1 MGMAASQARLLCITA
16 RIHDVEQQAQ
26 SIQHA
31 KLNLATLSDRAY
43 EEYNA
48 ALESTTLTLSAIDV
62 KSGEKS
68 LIPANFNNLCS
79 RNRVVASNGENYAI
93 RNKEGRLLV
102 EDDIE
107 EAYYEFRESG
117 LNDAYQFAL
126 YMMNGQ
132 NVQDIAVLENGD
144 FQKELNSAEETIYQN
159 LGLVENDKLRALH
172 QKLEELTNTDEAET
186 SIYDENAVPNDKK
199 EDYRN
204 TLLAYRKELYRQYA
218 QQIDVQLHNE
228 NGVFDESNP
237 VEQDYDMNLFNYY
250 VSIYNQIQLC
260 GGCVSVRDYN
270 GMNGDAA
277 NDTDWLQSM
286 VQSGQ
291 FSIEIIDTDSKTGKV
306 SFEST
311 SPSSDSC
318 LAYTTTTLI
327 DKRALAKAEAKYEH
341 TLKDIDKK
349 DQKFDLDLSKLETER
364 GALTKE
370 YESVKKVIE
379 ENIERTFGIFS

>member
-43 EEYNA
+43 EDYNA
-48 ALESTTLTLSAIDV
+48 ALEATTLTVSAIDT

-68 LIPANFNNLCS
+68 IIPANFNNLCS

-107 EAYYEFRESG
+107 EAYYEFKESG

-132 NVQDIAVLENGD
+132 NVQDIAVVTNGD
-144 FQKELNSAEETIYQN
+144 FEKELNDAEEAIYEKF
-159 LGLVENDKLRALH
+159 GKVENDKLRSLH
-172 QKLEELTNTDEAET
+172 KKLEELTDTEDAET
-186 SIYDENAVPNDKK
+186 SIYDISVVKDELKDDYK
-199 EDYRN
+199 E
-204 TLLAYRKELYRQYA
+204 TLAAYRKELYKQYA
-218 QQIDVQLHNE
+218 QLIDVQLHND
-228 NGVFDESNP
+228 NGVTDESNP
-237 VEQDYDMNLFNYY
+237 VEEDYDMNLFNYY

-260 GGCVSVRDYN
+260 GGCVSVSDYN
-270 GMNGDAA
+270 GLNGDAA

-286 VQSGQ
+286 VQCGQ

-306 SFEST
+306 SFDST

-318 LAYTTTTLI
+318 LAYTTTTII

-364 GALTKE
+364 NALTTE

>member
-43 EEYNA
+43 EDYNA
-48 ALESTTLTLSAIDV
+48 ALEATTLTISAIDT

-68 LIPANFNNLCS
+68 IIPANFNNLCS
-79 RNRVVASNGENYAI
+79 RNRVVASNGDNYAI
-93 RNKEGRLLV
+93 RNKEGKLLV

-107 EAYYEFRESG
+107 EAYYQFKEAG

-126 YMMNGQ
+126 FMMNEQ
-132 NVQDIAVLENGD
+132 NVQDLAVINNGD
-144 FQKELNSAEETIYQN
+144 FLKELNSAEDTIYERY
-159 LGLVENDKLRALH
+159 GKAENDKLKSLH
-172 QKLEELTNTDEAET
+172 KKLEELTNADEAET
-186 SIYDENAVPNDKK
+186 SIYDINVVKEELK
-199 EDYRN
+199 EDYKE
-204 TLLAYRKELYRQYA
+204 TLAAYRKELYKQYA
-218 QQIDVQLHNE
+218 QFIDVQIHND
-228 NGVFDESNP
+228 NGVIDDSNP
-237 VEQDYDMNLFNYY
+237 VEKDYDMNRFNYY

-260 GGCVSVRDYN
+260 GGCVSVNDYN
-270 GMNGDAA
+270 GLNGDAA

-286 VQSGQ
+286 VQCGQ
-291 FSIEIIDTDSKTGKV
+291 FSIEVIDTDPKTGKV
-306 SFEST
+306 SFDST

-318 LAYTTTTLI
+318 IAYTTTTLI
-327 DKRALAKAEAKYEH
+327 DKRALAKAEAEYEH

-364 GALTKE
+364 NALTTE

>member
-48 ALESTTLTLSAIDV
+48 ALEATTLTINAINL

-68 LIPANFNNLCS
+68 TIPANFNNLCS
-79 RNRVVASNGENYAI
+79 RSRVTASNGEEYAI
-93 RNKEGRLLV
+93 RNRDGKLLV

-107 EAYYEFRESG
+107 DGYYEFTSAG

-126 YMMNGQ
+126 FMMNGQ
-132 NVQDIAVLENGD
+132 NVQDIADLDNKD
-144 FQKELNSAEETIYQN
+144 FEKELNDVEESIYQSTGQN
-159 LGLVENDKLRALH
+159 ENATLVALH
-172 QKLEELTNTDEAET
+172 QKLEELTNSEEAET
-186 SIYDENAVPNDKK
+186 SIYDAHVVAKDRE
-199 EDYRN
+199 EDYKN
-204 TLLAYRKELYRQYA
+204 TLAAYRKELYKHYA
-218 QQIDVQLHNE
+218 EQIDSQLHQK
-228 NGVFDESNP
+228 NGVEGEDC
-237 VEQDYDMNLFNYY
+237 DMSLFNYY
-250 VSIYNQIQLC
+250 VSIFNQIQYC
-260 GGCVSVRDYN
+260 GGCVSVDEYN
-270 GMNGDAA
+270 GLSGHAA

-286 VQSGQ
+286 LQSGQ
-291 FSIEIIDTDSKTGKV
+291 FSLEIIDTDSKTGKV
-306 SFEST
+306 TLEAT

-318 LAYTTTTLI
+318 LAYTNSTMI

-341 TLKDIDKK
+341 ALKDIDKK

-364 GALTKE
+364 TALTTE

>member
-159 LGLVENDKLRALH
+159 LGSVENDKLRALH

-186 SIYDENAVPNDKK
+186 SIYDENVVPNDKK

>member
-16 RIHDVEQQAQ
+16 RIHDVEYQAQ
-26 SIQHA
+26 SIQNA
-31 KLNLATLSDRAY
+31 KMNLATLSDRAY

-48 ALESTTLTLSAIDV
+48 ALEATTLTVASIDT

-79 RNRVVASNGENYAI
+79 RNRVTASNGENYAI
-93 RNKEGRLLV
+93 RNKEGRLVV

-107 EAYYEFRESG
+107 EGYYQFREAG
-117 LNDAYQFAL
+117 LKDAYQFAL
-126 YMMNGQ
+126 FMMNGQ
-132 NVQDIAVLENGD
+132 NVQDLATLGD
-144 FQKELNSAEETIYQN
+144 FSGELNKAEEALYQRK
-159 LGLVENDKLRALH
+159 GLENDKLKSLH
-172 QKLEELTNTDEAET
+172 EKLEELTNSEDAET
-186 SIYDENAVPNDKK
+186 SIYDEDVVAEDKK
-199 EDYRN
+199 EDYKE
-204 TLLAYRKELYRQYA
+204 TLAAYRKELYRQYA
-218 QQIDVQLHNE
+218 QEIDVQIHND
-228 NGVFDESNP
+228 NGVFGEGNP
-237 VEQDYDMNLFNYY
+237 SEEDYDMNLFNYY
-250 VSIYNQIQLC
+250 VSVYNQIQLC
-260 GGCVSVRDYN
+260 GGCVSISDYN
-270 GMNGDAA
+270 GLNGDAA

-286 VQSGQ
+286 VQCGQ

-306 SFEST
+306 SFDST

-327 DKRALAKAEAKYEH
+327 DKRALAKAEAEYEH

-364 GALTKE
+364 TALTTE